1 VNRASILYD
10 KMVND
15 FTNETLANAATTTNS
30 NLIISMTSLEEQD
43 EVGDCKYS
51 QHDSPKVKEIVILY
65 NLQIS
70 SFIR

>member
-43 EVGDCKYS
+43 EVGEA
-51 QHDSPKVKEIVILY
+51 DSDPERAEYLLLSEWLY
-65 NLQIS
+65 GTTK
-70 SFIR
+70 